1 MNDIHTRIEDYLDGT
16 LNAAERAD
24 FEVALRADPALAEAL
39 ALARE
44 VRERL
49 ARQWA
54 QADAEA
60 ALRRTLTDLGKQHFG
75 GGKTISPPPLRAAR
89 IRWWMA
95 AAAATVAL
103 VVWLSWPPGADA
115 LYDRYRIFPEAA
127 FALKS
132 SNTSAAQNLDAAAKL
147 FNTKDFASA
156 LSALNAHLSATPDD
170 LEARFFAGLCQLELG
185 QFAASEATFRQIIS
199 PENVW
204 SGEARWYLALTYLR
218 EKKVEQCKEILGQIP
233 LGDAHHAAAQELLK
247 KL

>member
-24 FEVALRADPALAEAL
+24 FEAAARADPALAEAL
-39 ALARE
+39 SLARE

-49 ARQWA
+49 ARQWG
-54 QADAEA
+54 QEGEEA
-60 ALRRTLTDLGKQHFG
+60 ALRRTLKDLGKQHFG
-75 GGKTISPPPLRAAR
+75 GGKARSPSPLRSTR
-89 IRWWMA
+89 TRWWMA
-95 AAAATVAL
+95 AAAAVAL

-115 LYDRYRIFPEAA
+115 LYERYRIFPEAA

-132 SNTSAAQNLDAAAKL
+132 SNASAAQNLDAAAKS
-147 FNTKDFASA
+147 FNAKDFAPA
-156 LSALNAHLSATPDD
+156 LSALNVHLNATPDD

-185 QFAASEATFRQIIS
+185 QFAASEATFRQIIF

-218 EKKVEQCKEILGQIP
+218 EKKSEQCKEILGQIP
-233 LGDAHHAAAQELLK
+233 SGGAHHAEAQELLK

>member
-1 MNDIHTRIEDYLDGT
+1 MSLPRALSD
-16 LNAAERAD
+16 AERTA
-24 FEVALRADPALAEAL
+24 FEAEARADPALAEAL

-44 VRERL
+44 RL

-54 QADAEA
+54 HEGKES
-60 ALRRTLTDLGKQHFG
+60 ALRRTLSDLGKQHFG
-75 GGKTISPPPLRAAR
+75 GDKTNSPPPLRSAR
-89 IRWWMA
+89 TRWWMA
-95 AAAATVAL
+95 AAAAALAL

-115 LYDRYRIFPEAA
+115 LYERYRIFPEAA

-132 SNTSAAQNLDAAAKL
+132 SNISAAQNLDAAAKS
-147 FNTKDFASA
+147 FNAKDFAPA
-156 LSALNAHLSATPDD
+156 LSALNAHLSAMPDD

-185 QFAASEATFRQIIS
+185 QFDASEATFQQIIS

-218 EKKVEQCKEILGQIP
+218 KKKRGQCKEILHQILP
-233 LGDAHHAAAQELLK
+233 GDAHHAAAQELLE